1 MWYVSGF
8 AACALNFMEVFMK
21 KILSGV
27 LAACMAVGVCAFAT
41 GCNDT
46 IENGSKIEKCTITFD
61 VDGKEEA
68 IAFKLYMNIAPDT
81 IEHFKYLAGKG
92 YYDGTVVSDVQHG
105 IEFGAYADAAFNTS
119 LEDKYGSIINSTYAA
134 TKKNVY
140 TSKFTIVGE
149 MSDNGVVYKGENLS
163 LADGALV
170 LKRSLKGIKDADIE
184 AYDTG
189 KGVMSVTFG
198 TSTYFSSAKSFAII
212 GKADKSDATSDVKS
226 SYSRIKTIYDDNRD
240 ASVKTYY
247 FSYEPELDSENPTAD
262 EQEEYDNL
270 VKALEEYGRKYQV
283 GTDGDT
289 FVIGADGAYSLKV
302 TSDDD
307 LGKAYLNAIKNNG
320 AYVSLRPETTITIK
334 SVTFSK

>member
-1 MWYVSGF
+1 
-8 AACALNFMEVFMK
+8 MK
-21 KILSGV
+21 KLLSGV

-41 GCNDT
+41 GCNET

-68 IAFKLYMNIAPDT
+68 ITFKLYMNIAPDT

-105 IEFGAYADAAFNTS
+105 IEFGAYSDAAFNTS
-119 LEDKYGSIINSTYAA
+119 LDEKYGSIINSAYTA
-134 TKKNVY
+134 TKNNVY
-140 TSKFTIVGE
+140 TSRFTLNGE
-149 MSDNGVVYKGENLS
+149 MADNGVVYGGENLTLS
-163 LADGALV
+163 DGALV
-170 LKRSLKGIKDADIE
+170 LKRSLKGIKDAEIE

-212 GKADKSDATSDVKS
+212 GKADKDDATSDVKS
-226 SYSRIKTIYDDNRD
+226 SYARVKAIYDDNRD

-262 EQEEYDNL
+262 EQKAYDDL
-270 VKALEEYGRKYQV
+270 VEAIAEYGRKYQV

-289 FVIGADGAYSLKV
+289 LVIGTDGEYSRVV

-307 LGKAYLNAIKNNG
+307 LGKAYLDAIKNNG

>member
-1 MWYVSGF
+1 
-8 AACALNFMEVFMK
+8 MK

-41 GCNDT
+41 GCNET

-68 IAFKLYMNIAPDT
+68 ITFKLYMNIAPDT

-92 YYDGTVVSDVQHG
+92 YYDGTVVSDVKNG
-105 IEFGAYADAAFNTS
+105 IEFGAYSDASFQNS
-119 LEDKYGSIINSTYAA
+119 LDEKYGLIINSSYAA
-134 TKKNVY
+134 TKSNVY
-140 TSKFTIVGE
+140 TSKFTINGE
-149 MSDNGVVYKGENLS
+149 MKDNGVVYSGENLTLS
-163 LADGALV
+163 DGALV
-170 LKRSLKGIKDADIE
+170 LKRPLKGIKDADIE
-184 AYDTG
+184 AYDAG
-189 KGVMSVTFG
+189 KGVMAITFG
-198 TSTYFSSAKSFAII
+198 TNDYFTSASAFAII
-212 GKADKSDATSDVKS
+212 GKADKDDYTSDVKS
-226 SYSRIKTIYDDNRD
+226 SYSRINTIYSDNGD

-247 FSYEPELDSENPTAD
+247 FSYEPVDPASESENPSAD
-262 EQEEYDNL
+262 DKEAYEDL
-270 VKALEEYGRKYQV
+270 VNAIKEYGRKYQV

-289 FVIGADGAYSLKV
+289 LVIGADGEYSRVV